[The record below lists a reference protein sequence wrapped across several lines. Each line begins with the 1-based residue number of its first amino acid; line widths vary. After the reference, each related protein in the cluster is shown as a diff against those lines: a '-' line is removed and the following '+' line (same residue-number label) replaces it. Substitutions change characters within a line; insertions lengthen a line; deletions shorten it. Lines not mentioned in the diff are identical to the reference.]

1 MKKTLIGLITLFIL
15 LTTYTPNF
23 NFILS
28 SNLNIQ
34 KIKIENN
41 SVIESD
47 KIKKKLSFL
56 YEENLFF
63 LNINDIKENLND
75 ETFIESFSIKKIYPN
90 KIKLI
95 IVEKKPIAILH
106 NKKKKFYISDKGDLI
121 KFINLEIYNDLPT
134 VFGDGENFYSLF
146 KELQNIRFPLEM
158 IKSFYFFESGR
169 WDLIM
174 YDDKII
180 KLPINNYI
188 FSLNNFMEL
197 KSNSK
202 FNNYK
207 IFDYRIKD
215 QLILN

>member
-1 MKKTLIGLITLFIL
+1 MKKSLFGLIALFIL
-15 LTTYTPNF
+15 LTTYTPRF
-23 NFILS
+23 NFILN
-28 SNLNIQ
+28 SNLHIQ

-41 SVIESD
+41 SIVEAD

-63 LNINDIKENLND
+63 LNIKDIKKNLKS

-90 KIKLI
+90 TLKLI
-95 IVEKKPIAILH
+95 IVEKKPIAILQ
-106 NKKKKFYISDKGDLI
+106 NKKKKFYISNKGD
-121 KFINLEIYNDLPT
+121 FINFKDVEGYNDLPT
-134 VFGDGENFYSLF
+134 VFGNGKSFYSLYQD
-146 KELQNIRFPLEM
+146 LQNIRFPLET

-169 WDLIM
+169 WDLVM
-174 YDDKII
+174 HDDKVI
-180 KLPINNYI
+180 KLPIKNYLS
-188 FSLNNFMEL
+188 SLKNFML
-197 KSNSK
+197 SKVNSN

>member
-121 KFINLEIYNDLPT
+121 KFINLQIYNDLPT
-134 VFGDGENFYSLF
+134 VFGDGKNFYSLF
-146 KELQNIRFPLEM
+146 QELQNIRFPLEM

>member
-23 NFILS
+23 NFIIS

-34 KIKIENN
+34 KIEIENN
-41 SVIESD
+41 SVIDSD
-47 KIKKKLSFL
+47 RIKKKLSFL

-75 ETFIESFSIKKIYPN
+75 EIFIESFSIKKIYPN

-121 KFINLEIYNDLPT
+121 KFITLEIYNDLPT

-146 KELQNIRFPLEM
+146 QELQNIRFPLEM

-197 KSNSK
+197 KSNSN

>member
-121 KFINLEIYNDLPT
+121 KFINLQIYNDLPT
-134 VFGDGENFYSLF
+134 VFGDGKNFYSLF
-146 KELQNIRFPLEM
+146 QELQNIRFPLEM

-197 KSNSK
+197 KSNSN
-202 FNNYK
+202 FNNHK

>member
-1 MKKTLIGLITLFIL
+1 MKKSLFGLIALFIL
-15 LTTYTPNF
+15 LTTYTPRF
-23 NFILS
+23 NFILN
-28 SNLNIQ
+28 SNLHIQ

-41 SVIESD
+41 SIVEAD

-63 LNINDIKENLND
+63 LNIKDIKKNLKS

-90 KIKLI
+90 TLKLI
-95 IVEKKPIAILH
+95 IVEKKPIAILQ
-106 NKKKKFYISDKGDLI
+106 NKKKKFYISNKGD
-121 KFINLEIYNDLPT
+121 FINFKDVEGYNDLPT
-134 VFGDGENFYSLF
+134 VFGNGKSFYSLYQD
-146 KELQNIRFPLEM
+146 LQNIRFPLET

-169 WDLIM
+169 WDLVM
-174 YDDKII
+174 HDDKVI
-180 KLPINNYI
+180 KLPIKNYLS
-188 FSLNNFMEL
+188 SLKNFML
-197 KSNSK
+197 SKTNSN